1 MKTIPKS
8 IDDLLMYRIAS
19 MYYKD
24 DLSQAQIA
32 RRIGLSRPQ
41 ISRYLKRARETG
53 MVEININDPYAEESE
68 EISKR
73 IKSLLGLKD
82 AVVTPLERSK
92 NDDEEKIFDS
102 IAAKARSYLPQIIS
116 RSKTVGVGWGRT
128 LYRTIIAMDH
138 FSRESDIVFV
148 PLTGAIGQT
157 VPFYQ
162 VNSMVDR
169 LAEKF
174 GAGRVFLNIPAF
186 ANAGELYRSAILSCP
201 SDSVGDYWSKLDLA
215 IIGLGGPKG
224 TLSAEIEP
232 SIVARLREQ
241 GAVGDILGQFF
252 KSDGEICVSGME
264 DNLAGIPIGKLR
276 EVENV
281 VCLSGGIE
289 KVEGIIAAARA
300 RYFNILITDEKTAGC
315 ILKTLEDDL

>member
-1 MKTIPKS
+1 
-8 IDDLLMYRIAS
+8 MYRIAR
-19 MYYKD
+19 MYYQN

-32 RRIGLSRPQ
+32 KRIGLSRPQ

-53 MVEININDPYAEESE
+53 MVEINVNDPYTGESE
-68 EISKR
+68 EISAR

-82 AVVTPLERSK
+82 VVVAPLERSK
-92 NDDEEKIFDS
+92 NDDQEKIFES
-102 IAAKARSYLPQIIS
+102 IAAKASSYLPPIILH
-116 RSKTVGVGWGRT
+116 SKTVGVGWGRT
-128 LYRTIIAMDH
+128 LYRTIITMDH
-138 FSRESDIVFV
+138 FSRGSDIVFV

-174 GAGRVFLNIPAF
+174 GAERVFLNIPAF
-186 ANAGELYRSAILSCP
+186 ASAGEFYHSTILSYP
-201 SDSVGDYWSKLDLA
+201 FDSVGDYWSKLDLA

-232 SIVARLREQ
+232 SIVAILREQ

-264 DNLAGIPIGKLR
+264 DNLVGIPIGKLR

-281 VCLSGGIE
+281 VCLSGGVE

-300 RYFNILITDEKTAGC
+300 CYFNTLITDEKTASH
-315 ILKTLEDDL
+315 ILKTLEDDR

>member
-92 NDDEEKIFDS
+92 NDDE
-102 IAAKARSYLPQIIS
+102 
-116 RSKTVGVGWGRT
+116 
-128 LYRTIIAMDH
+128 
-138 FSRESDIVFV
+138 
-148 PLTGAIGQT
+148 
-157 VPFYQ
+157 
-162 VNSMVDR
+162 
-169 LAEKF
+169 
-174 GAGRVFLNIPAF
+174 
-186 ANAGELYRSAILSCP
+186 
-201 SDSVGDYWSKLDLA
+201 
-215 IIGLGGPKG
+215 
-224 TLSAEIEP
+224 
-232 SIVARLREQ
+232 
-241 GAVGDILGQFF
+241 
-252 KSDGEICVSGME
+252 
-264 DNLAGIPIGKLR
+264 
-276 EVENV
+276 
-281 VCLSGGIE
+281 
-289 KVEGIIAAARA
+289 
-300 RYFNILITDEKTAGC
+300 
-315 ILKTLEDDL
+315 